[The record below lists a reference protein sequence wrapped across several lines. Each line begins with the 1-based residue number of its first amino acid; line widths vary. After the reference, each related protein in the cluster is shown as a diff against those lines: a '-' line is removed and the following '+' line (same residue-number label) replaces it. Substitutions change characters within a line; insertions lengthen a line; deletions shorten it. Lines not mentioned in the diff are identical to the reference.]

1 MVGVKHIKVYNK
13 KVSYDFK
20 IRRKITIISGD
31 SGTGKTTLVDLIEK
45 ANNGEGVYLECECK
59 CGVLVDK
66 NWQYDLS
73 LYTNSILFIDENFDA
88 INTKEFADAVN
99 KSDNYFVII
108 NREKLSNLAF
118 SYKEIYTI
126 KSSGKF
132 NRLEHKYKES
142 TSKIDID
149 RKDILV
155 NEQTLEANYI
165 TKLLG
170 KH

>member
-1 MVGVKHIKVYNK
+1 MVGIKHIKIYNK
-13 KVSYDFK
+13 KVSYDFE

-108 NREKLSNLAF
+108 NREKLSNLEF

-126 KSSGKF
+126 KSSG
-132 NRLEHKYKES
+132 ES
-142 TSKIDID
+142 IS
-149 RKDILV
+149 L
-155 NEQTLEANYI
+155 I
-165 TKLLG
+165 TK
-170 KH
+170 H